1 MIFTGN
7 LIKYGWLVKYTMYSR
22 RKNLVCIIRFFPL
35 VTVMVI
41 LIQNTIIN
49 NTALL
54 ASPLTDS
61 SSIKSSAEW
70 TTGANMI
77 TPRTDFS
84 GASLNEKIYIIGGF
98 NNKGKVMNT
107 VEYYDP
113 KTDKWST
120 ASPLPERLDHPAA
133 AVYNGTLYVVGG
145 YSREDA
151 TRDTNY
157 SDRLYIYNASND
169 KWDEGMSMPQG
180 RGALSANF
188 INGTLYAVGGVD
200 NSGVSN
206 SNTAYDPLLD
216 EWTEKTPMPTA
227 REHLASAVVDGKL
240 YVIGGRVEGLQHNL
254 DTNEVYDPLTDSWTA
269 LEAMP
274 SNRGGLAA
282 ASSANGNI
290 YVFGGEGPEGTF
302 NNNEKYDPNANN
314 WTSELPMPTARH
326 GLVSAAV
333 DDRIY
338 VVGGGFEPGLTVSG
352 LNEIFLFN
360 KTAN

>member
-1 MIFTGN
+1 
-7 LIKYGWLVKYTMYSR
+7 MYL
-22 RKNLVCIIRFFPL
+22 RKNLVCIICCLPL
-35 VTVMVI
+35 VTVMFI

-54 ASPLTDS
+54 ASPFPLTDS
-61 SSIKSSAEW
+61 SSIKSAVAW

-84 GASLNEKIYIIGGF
+84 GTSLNEKIYIIGGF

-113 KTDKWST
+113 KTDTWST
-120 ASPLPERLDHPAA
+120 ASPLPERLDHTAA

-145 YSREDA
+145 YTREDNTY
-151 TRDTNY
+151 TRPGNP
-157 SDRLYIYNASND
+157 SDKLFIYNPSND

-180 RGALSANF
+180 RGALTANF

-200 NSGVSN
+200 NSGVTN

-216 EWTEKTPMPTA
+216 EWTEKTAMPSA

-240 YVIGGRVEGLQHNL
+240 YVIGGRVQGFQNNL
-254 DTNEVYDPLTDSWTA
+254 DTNEVYDPIRDSWTA

-274 SNRGGLAA
+274 SKRGGLAA

-302 NNNEKYDPNANN
+302 NNNEKYDPNADN
-314 WTSELPMPTARH
+314 WMSELSMPTARH
-326 GLVSAAV
+326 GLVAVAV

-338 VVGGGFEPGLTVSG
+338 VVGGGFEPGLSVSG
-352 LNEIFLFN
+352 LNEIFVFN